1 MVHSK
6 KKKNKS
12 SESIPE
18 EAQALE
24 LLGKAF
30 KTTVLNIFRELT
42 KKQGQITKGSQRK
55 NYEQKENVNR
65 DISFKKEPNRN
76 SGAEKYNN

>member
-55 NYEQKENVNR
+55 KLWTKGKCQQRYK
-65 DISFKKEPNRN
+65 F
-76 SGAEKYNN
+76 